1 MQQSK
6 APPINVLDI
15 RAHEYSQDGKNI
27 IISLATKYSA
37 ERRSYAVPVGCLY
50 DLISDL
56 RTLKQPSDGAM
67 PEPADEA
74 SSQSDPTPSQ
84 AGGQTTPP
92 REAKDLTRLNVS
104 VPKKWMLR
112 SGLPDHPLV
121 VLVFDP
127 VTEKQSGYGLTAA
140 AAREMAVGLVKYAD
154 TIAKHQTTKPNPN

>member
-37 ERRSYAVPVGCLY
+37 ERRTYAVPVGCLY

-67 PEPADEA
+67 PAPADET
-74 SSQSDPTPSQ
+74 SQADPAPSQ
-84 AGGQTTPP
+84 ASGQTPSPP
-92 REAKDLTRLNVS
+92 EAKDLTRLNVS

-112 SGLPDHPLV
+112 SGLPEHPLV

-127 VTEKQSGYGLTAA
+127 LTERQSGYGLTAA

-154 TIAKHQTTKPNPN
+154 SVAKHQASNEKPN

>member
-1 MQQSK
+1 MPQSRV
-6 APPINVLDI
+6 PPITVIDM

-37 ERRSYAVPVGCLY
+37 ERRSYAVPVECLY

-56 RTLKQPSDGAM
+56 RTLKQTADGARA
-67 PEPADEA
+67 EPAEA
-74 SSQSDPTPSQ
+74 SPPEAAPSQ
-84 AGGQTTPP
+84 VSAPTASPP
-92 REAKDLTRLNVS
+92 QAKDLTRLNVI

-121 VLVFDP
+121 VMVFDP
-127 VTEKQSGYGLTAA
+127 MTEKQAGYGLTTT

-154 TIAKHQTTKPNPN
+154 AVAKHETQKQKPN